1 VGVHVDGLGDGD
13 EEESCRVQGVE
24 TEEAEDEEVK
34 AGGESAFPGFG
45 GGSGGGGRGR
55 GRAAS
60 TTTTEAEPP
69 SEAADDEEG
78 ADQAYQGAGAV
89 DEVAVEVERMVVGRG
104 RGGVW
109 ERVC

>member
-1 VGVHVDGLGDGD
+1 MGVHVDGLGDGD